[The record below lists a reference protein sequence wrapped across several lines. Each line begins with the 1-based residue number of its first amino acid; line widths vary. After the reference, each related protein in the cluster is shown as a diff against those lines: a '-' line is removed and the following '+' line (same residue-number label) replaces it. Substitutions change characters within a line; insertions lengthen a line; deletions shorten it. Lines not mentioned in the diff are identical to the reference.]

1 MEEIAYRV
9 RGFLT
14 IRGNSLRV
22 PVSGSLKVHSDP
34 TSGLF
39 TGDFALGQSD
49 VSRIVL
55 GARLVHATVQ
65 ITPESP
71 VIGHIDAEGRL
82 FATVT
87 VNAVITRL
95 EAGGQTLISGDSCR
109 TATHAVVPLR
119 SAAGFDMK
127 QGGRLAGTYYRPP
140 FRGCGWITSVINLL
154 ASGPGNSAVIDL
166 LPESQATDL
175 T

>member
-1 MEEIAYRV
+1 MDEIAYQV

-22 PVSGSLKVHSDP
+22 PVSGSLMVRTDP
-34 TSGLF
+34 GSGLF
-39 TGDFALGQSD
+39 TGDLALGQSD
-49 VSRIVL
+49 ISRTVL
-55 GARLVHATVQ
+55 GARLVRGTVQ
-65 ITPESP
+65 ITPEAP
-71 VIGHIDAEGRL
+71 VMGHVDGEGRL

-87 VNAVITRL
+87 VNAAITGL
-95 EAGGQTLISGDSCR
+95 KAFGQTLISGHSCR

-119 SAAGFDMK
+119 SAAGFDMR

-154 ASGPGNSAVIDL
+154 AAGPGNSAVIDL
-166 LPESQATDL
+166 LPEPAPGA
-175 T
+175 